1 VLEGTCPNEQLVQ
14 QVVEYA
20 TRTEDLAVSE
30 EWDRKNSRR
39 IELAKKKNRGGLTA
53 EEMAEFEVLQKGF
66 FDYLQAKH
74 PRPTL
79 DMGRLEQIETRLRS
93 TANASQVE

>member
-1 VLEGTCPNEQLVQ
+1 MLEQSFA
-14 QVVEYA
+14 VV
-20 TRTEDLAVSE
+20 TG
-30 EWDRKNSRR
+30 EWDKKNRRR

-66 FDYLQAKH
+66 FDHLEANY

-79 DMGRLEQIETRLRS
+79 DPDRLEQIEARLRS
-93 TANASQVE
+93 TSNPPKVE